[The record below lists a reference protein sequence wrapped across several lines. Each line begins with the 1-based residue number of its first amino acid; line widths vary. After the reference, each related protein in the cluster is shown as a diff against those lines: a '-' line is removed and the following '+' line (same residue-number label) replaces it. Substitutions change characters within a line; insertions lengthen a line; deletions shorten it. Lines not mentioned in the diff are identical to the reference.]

1 MIPMNELKMGDIVKA
16 AFDGGMSPG
25 SVVQFDREN
34 RQICVITNDDQE
46 CWYTAEE
53 LYPIPVGKDE
63 LENLQFHPQEDP
75 AEDGSVLYVRG
86 PFSIQVG
93 DPGHYQHLTLM
104 YRNEPSRVL
113 HHGVALHE
121 LQNHYLSMTNVHLVD
136 RADLED

>member
-1 MIPMNELKMGDIVKA
+1 MNELKAGDIVNA

-46 CWYTAEE
+46 CWYSPEE
-53 LYPIPVGKDE
+53 LYPITLGRE
-63 LENLQFHPQEDP
+63 TLENLQFRQEGDP
-75 AEDGSVLYVRG
+75 EADGSVTFVRG
-86 PFSIQVG
+86 PFSVKVQ
-93 DPGHYQHLTLM
+93 DPGTFQHLTLA

-113 HHGVALHE
+113 HRGVAIHE